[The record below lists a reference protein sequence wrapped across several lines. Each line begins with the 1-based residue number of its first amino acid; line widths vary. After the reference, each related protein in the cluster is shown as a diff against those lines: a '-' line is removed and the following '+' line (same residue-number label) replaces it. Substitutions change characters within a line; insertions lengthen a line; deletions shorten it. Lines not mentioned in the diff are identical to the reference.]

1 MRYDGRVIASS
12 IPGRIRLRHAALRR
26 PERLERLA
34 RSLSDWPEALTLEPN
49 ARTGSLLLHYDP
61 SRLTRAESERRCVAA
76 LQALLPQ
83 PPSPE
88 SSPEPALQP
97 ALQPAARGSAAAAA
111 SGAATA
117 RPSQR
122 VRANRL
128 AKRLM
133 LASLLATLVLAAAGA
148 KRWHTGAGLLF
159 VHALG
164 VHLWV
169 HRRHL
174 LR

>member
-1 MRYDGRVIASS
+1 MIASS

-26 PERLERLA
+26 PERLELLA
-34 RSLSDWPEALTLEPN
+34 RRLSDWPEALTLEPN
-49 ARTGSLLLHYDP
+49 ARTGSLLLHYDASLLAP
-61 SRLTRAESERRCVAA
+61 AESERRCVAA

-88 SSPEPALQP
+88 PATDST
-97 ALQPAARGSAAAAA
+97 LQPAAQGPTTPAAA
-111 SGAATA
+111 STSAATA
-117 RPSQR
+117 RGSRR
-122 VRANRL
+122 VRANRV

-148 KRWHTGAGLLF
+148 KRWHIGAGLLF

>member
-1 MRYDGRVIASS
+1 MIASS

-34 RSLSDWPEALTLEPN
+34 LSLSDWPEALTLEPN

-76 LQALLPQ
+76 LQALLP
-83 PPSPE
+83 PPP
-88 SSPEPALQP
+88 SPEPALQP
-97 ALQPAARGSAAAAA
+97 AAQGPTAPAAA
-111 SGAATA
+111 STGVATV

>member
-1 MRYDGRVIASS
+1 VIASS

-34 RSLSDWPEALTLEPN
+34 LSLSDWPEALTLEPN

-61 SRLTRAESERRCVAA
+61 SRLTRAESERRCVAV
-76 LQALLPQ
+76 LQALLPP

-88 SSPEPALQP
+88 PAPVP
-97 ALQPAARGSAAAAA
+97 ALQPAAQGPTAPAAATT
-111 SGAATA
+111 SAATA